1 MIRKFLNSRVEVL
14 GITYSS
20 QDNAL
25 INNSETF
32 FIQNEKIN
40 DDFQIIEYCF
50 KSEICDLIPFS
61 TTGANNG
68 TIKQN
73 TYSDEKIKEY
83 SEIVLNNDPFYKYS
97 GATLGAIIEAKDVNW
112 INKALKEMRNEYI
125 KTRIEYLA
133 KAYNLI

>member
-1 MIRKFLNSRVEVL
+1 MIRKFLNSRIEI
-14 GITYSS
+14 ITIKSPDYEF
-20 QDNAL
+20 QAL
-25 INNSETF
+25 APDVF
-32 FIQNEKIN
+32 FIQEEKIN
-40 DDFQIIEYCF
+40 DNIFVLETCL

-61 TTGANNG
+61 TAGANNG

-83 SEIVLNNDPFYKYS
+83 SEIVLNNDPFCKYS

>member
-1 MIRKFLNSRVEVL
+1 MIRKFLNSHIELLDMNIIKGFDEKV
-14 GITYSS
+14 
-20 QDNAL
+20 
-25 INNSETF
+25 F
-32 FIQNEKIN
+32 FIQSEKITDN
-40 DDFQIIEYCF
+40 LVIFETCM

-61 TTGANNG
+61 TMGANNG

-83 SEIVLNNDPFYKYS
+83 SEIILNSDPFYKYS
-97 GATLGAIIEAKDVNW
+97 GARLGAIIEAKDVNW

>member
-1 MIRKFLNSRVEVL
+1 MVRKFLNSDIAIDEPKQL
-14 GITYSS
+14 KTDFELT
-20 QDNAL
+20 DNIFL
-25 INNSETF
+25 IQSE
-32 FIQNEKIN
+32 KLN
-40 DDFQIIEYCF
+40 DDYIMYEWCD
-50 KSEICDLIPFS
+50 KKDVCDLIPFS

>member
-1 MIRKFLNSRVEVL
+1 MIRKFLNSDIAIDEPKQLRTNFEL
-14 GITYSS
+14 T
-20 QDNAL
+20 DNIFL
-25 INNSETF
+25 IQSE
-32 FIQNEKIN
+32 KLN
-40 DDFQIIEYCF
+40 DDYVLYEWCY
-50 KSEICDLIPFS
+50 KKDVCDLIPFS

-73 TYSDEKIKEY
+73 TYSDEKIEEY
-83 SEIVLNNDPFYKYS
+83 SEIILNNDPFYKYS
-97 GATLGAIIEAKDVNW
+97 GSKLGDIIKLKDMNW

>member
-25 INNSETF
+25 INNPETF

-50 KSEICDLIPFS
+50 KNEICDLIPLS
-61 TTGANNG
+61 ITGASNG